1 MHADTNRMALYD
13 VMCSLLHTITLL
25 YLHDTMDAQQAT
37 HYFIHPTTYT
47 DTQCPAEGAEPCFT
61 LEHFA
66 QTVQHNLV
74 YNTTL
79 IFLPGEHNLHS
90 DISVTDEISYTM
102 LGNYPGATRLY
113 VQTCYFNF

>member
-1 MHADTNRMALYD
+1 
-13 VMCSLLHTITLL
+13 
-25 YLHDTMDAQQAT
+25 MDAQQAT
-37 HYFIHPTTYT
+37 QYLIQPTT
-47 DTQCPAEGAEPCFT
+47 DTQCPAEAAEPCFT

-66 QTVQHNLV
+66 QTIQHNLV

-102 LGNYPGATRLY
+102 VGNYPGVTSKIVCTNLLL
-113 VQTCYFNF
+113 